1 MMIVR
6 QHIALGETDYYGS
19 RIFSMKILCLVVRD
33 GESHRSEARP
43 FVILMITFVTL
54 DYKCY
59 RGMCGLFYSF
69 TAWRE
74 GSCQT
79 LFNNKN
85 SLKRFH
91 F

>member
-54 DYKCY
+54 DYKWLP
-59 RGMCGLFYSF
+59 RDVWSVLQFHGM
-69 TAWRE
+69 E
-74 GSCQT
+74 GRVLPNT
-79 LFNNKN
+79 F
-85 SLKRFH
+85 
-91 F
+91 